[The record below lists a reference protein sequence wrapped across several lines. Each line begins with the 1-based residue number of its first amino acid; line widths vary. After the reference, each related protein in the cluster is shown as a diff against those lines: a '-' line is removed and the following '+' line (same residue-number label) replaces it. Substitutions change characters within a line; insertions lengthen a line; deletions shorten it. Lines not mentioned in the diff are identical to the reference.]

1 MHTNSI
7 PGDPMSSAETAVI
20 NQNASAGSPNAS
32 VQLGSLNKF
41 HAELEDSEQGAHV
54 TMHTLHH
61 VQNLTQT
68 SVVLTAPRVP
78 PRRIYAARDSNLFNA
93 SNSEV

>member
-1 MHTNSI
+1 MHENSI
-7 PGDPMSSAETAVI
+7 PGDPMSSAETDVT
-20 NQNASAGSPNAS
+20 NQNASAGSPNAI
-32 VQLGSLNKF
+32 VQLGSLNKL

-61 VQNLTQT
+61 VQNLK
-68 SVVLTAPRVP
+68 VLTAPRVP
-78 PRRIYAARDSNLFNA
+78 PRRIYAASDSNLFNA